1 MLCRNTKKK
10 NLQYHFLKPYN
21 ALTVLL
27 CGMYGLFVQSFSIV
41 SSIVPSVVVLDNS
54 PVEFLRY
61 LHKRVNSPATNI
73 IKTYQVRGGV

>member
-1 MLCRNTKKK
+1 
-10 NLQYHFLKPYN
+10 
-21 ALTVLL
+21 
-27 CGMYGLFVQSFSIV
+27 MYGLFVQSFSIV

-73 IKTYQVRGGV
+73 IKTYQVRGGGGGVNYFIHLANYLCITLAGLEFLSY

>member
-1 MLCRNTKKK
+1 
-10 NLQYHFLKPYN
+10 
-21 ALTVLL
+21 
-27 CGMYGLFVQSFSIV
+27 MYGLFVQSFSIV

-73 IKTYQVRGGV
+73 IKTYQVRGGGVNYFIHLANYLCITLAGLEFLSY